1 MLDILLVDDEPSIL
15 LPFNEALRAE
25 GYEVITASDGLS
37 AMTLLTSRTFDV
49 VICDVRLP
57 RASGFEVLKK
67 VRHASPAT
75 RCILMTA
82 YAEVPDAVTA
92 LKDGAVDYLAKPFDL
107 DELLSRLSGIDRERG
122 LARELSLARLPAPGG
137 ELDELF
143 IGRSPAVARLFDRV
157 VKFAA
162 SDAPVLIEG
171 ESGTGKEL
179 VAHALHARSPRQK
192 GPFIAVNC
200 AAFPETLLEAELF
213 GHEKGAFTGAIKKR
227 DGRFKAADGG
237 TLFLDEVAELSL
249 TAQSKL
255 LRVLQEGTYEPL
267 GTNRTETANVRVLSA
282 TRDLKEKVSQRLF
295 REDLYYRLKILEL
308 PVPALRERGGDLFL
322 LIDRFLQRYSVG
334 VDSPSMSARALSA
347 LAQYP
352 FPGNVRELE
361 HAIQHA
367 VVLAAGGEVDLSCLP
382 VEIVGQSGD
391 GEAGPET
398 TRTLPEAVRDF
409 EREYLRR
416 ILLQAGGKRNYAAQ
430 LLGISRKNL
439 WEKLRGY
446 GLSDADLN
454 PEPPPEVELVGAR
467 PAKTPKAS

>member
-15 LPFNEALRAE
+15 LPFNEALKAE
-25 GYEVITASDGLS
+25 GYEVVTASDGLS
-37 AMTLLTSRTFDV
+37 AMTLLGSRTFDV

-57 RASGFEVLKK
+57 RASGFEVLRKLK
-67 VRHASPAT
+67 RASPGT
-75 RCILMTA
+75 HCILMTA

-92 LKDGAVDYLAKPFDL
+92 LKDGAVDYLAKPFDI
-107 DELLSRLSGIDRERG
+107 DELLSRLSGIAHERG
-122 LARELSLARLPAPGG
+122 LARDLVLARQKAAGG

-143 IGRSPAVARLFDRV
+143 IGRSPAVARLFDRIE
-157 VKFAA
+157 KFAA

-179 VAHALHARSPRQK
+179 VAHALHARSARSK

-213 GHEKGAFTGAIKKR
+213 GHEKGAFTGAVKKR
-227 DGRFKAADGG
+227 EGRFKAAEGG
-237 TLFLDEVAELSL
+237 TLFLDEVAELPL

-255 LRVLQEGTYEPL
+255 LRVLEEGTYEPL
-267 GTNRTETANVRVLSA
+267 GTNRTEVTNVRVLSA
-282 TRDLKEKVSQRLF
+282 TRSLKERVAQRLF

-322 LIDRFLQRYSVG
+322 LIDQFLRRF
-334 VDSPSMSARALSA
+334 SPGAEAPAITPRALSA
-347 LAQYP
+347 LAQYQ

-382 VEIVGQSGD
+382 AEIVGEGKEP
-391 GEAGPET
+391 EADAAT

-416 ILLQAGGKRNYAAQ
+416 ILQQAGGKRSYAAQ

-446 GLSDADLN
+446 GLSDADFN
-454 PEPPPEVELVGAR
+454 PEQTGEQPVLAAR
-467 PAKTPKAS
+467 PVKPPKES